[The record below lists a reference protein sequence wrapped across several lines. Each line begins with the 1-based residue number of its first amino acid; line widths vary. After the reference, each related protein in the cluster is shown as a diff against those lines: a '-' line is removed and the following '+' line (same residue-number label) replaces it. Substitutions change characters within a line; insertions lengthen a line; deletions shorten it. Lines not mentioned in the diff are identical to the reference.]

1 MVATLNTNNNQIS
14 ATGNT
19 AELEKIRDFVGA
31 QAKLFGFG
39 EIDAFQIAL
48 AVDEACSNLIRH
60 SYHNDNNRQ
69 FIVSIEKN
77 NSELIIQ
84 VMDNGDTFNPMS
96 VPEPDMEEYFK
107 KFKRGGLGVQIMRKV
122 MDKIEYIPAQT
133 STALNVLS
141 LTKRLV

>member
-1 MVATLNTNNNQIS
+1 MVAILNSHNNQIS
-14 ATGNT
+14 ATGST
-19 AELEKIRDFVGA
+19 AELEKIREFVGA
-31 QAKLFGFG
+31 QALMFGFE

-69 FIVSIEKN
+69 FVVKIEQSN
-77 NSELIIQ
+77 GELIIQ
-84 VMDNGDTFNPMS
+84 VMDNGDSFNPMS

-122 MDKIEYIPAQT
+122 MDKIEYLPAQT
-133 STALNVLS
+133 SSALNILS
-141 LTKRLV
+141 LTKRLA

>member
-1 MVATLNTNNNQIS
+1 MVAILNTHNNQIS
-14 ATGNT
+14 ASGST
-19 AELEKIRDFVGA
+19 AELEKIREFVGG
-31 QAKLFGFG
+31 QAISFGFQ

-69 FIVSIEKN
+69 FVVKIEQN
-77 NSELIIQ
+77 NGELIIQ
-84 VMDNGDTFNPMS
+84 VMDNGDSFNPMS

-122 MDKIEYIPAQT
+122 MDKIEYLPAQT
-133 STALNVLS
+133 STALNILS
-141 LTKRLV
+141 LTKRLA

>member
-1 MVATLNTNNNQIS
+1 MVAILNSHNNQIS
-14 ATGNT
+14 ATGST
-19 AELEKIRDFVGA
+19 AELEKIREFVGA
-31 QAKLFGFG
+31 QALLFGFE

-69 FIVSIEKN
+69 FVVKIEQN
-77 NSELIIQ
+77 NGELIIQ
-84 VMDNGDTFNPMS
+84 VMDNGDSFNPMS

-122 MDKIEYIPAQT
+122 MDKIEYFAI
-133 STALNVLS
+133 
-141 LTKRLV
+141 

>member
-1 MVATLNTNNNQIS
+1 MVAILNSHNNQIS
-14 ATGNT
+14 ATGST
-19 AELEKIRDFVGA
+19 AELEKIREFVGA
-31 QAKLFGFG
+31 QALLFGFE

-69 FIVSIEKN
+69 FVVKIEQN
-77 NSELIIQ
+77 NGELIIQ
-84 VMDNGDTFNPMS
+84 VMDNGDSFNPMS

-122 MDKIEYIPAQT
+122 MDKIEYLPAQT
-133 STALNVLS
+133 STALNILS
-141 LTKRLV
+141 LTKRLA